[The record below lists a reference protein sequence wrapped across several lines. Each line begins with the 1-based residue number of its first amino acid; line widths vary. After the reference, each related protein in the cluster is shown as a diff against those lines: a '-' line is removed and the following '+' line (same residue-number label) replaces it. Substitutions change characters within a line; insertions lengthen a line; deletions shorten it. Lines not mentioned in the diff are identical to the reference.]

1 MNKHMG
7 ILEIQ
12 KRIIKNFKILGL
24 TKVLSG
30 IASALTIFILARELG
45 VEKFGILSI
54 AIAFVEVLNIVLSLR
69 IWEAT
74 TKFLGDVKQ
83 DKEASANLILN
94 SIALAI
100 KSSAFA
106 CFIICFFAYQYSN
119 SIFNYQIDITKIII
133 IYSLFYVVF
142 TANEVI
148 DGILRTFNDYKRILF
163 NNVTSNFIRL
173 LLVFIA
179 LSFSDDL
186 TLIITAMG
194 LSILLSFGIKI
205 YSLVGL
211 MRNSNMP
218 IDFINKKYPSKF
230 MTYVF
235 STHFSNIIN
244 LANEKNLGV
253 LLVGYI
259 IGPFYAGLFKAARSI
274 VKIIRRIM
282 DPLLDIA
289 YPEFISLVNKGR
301 LNDLIKLIAR
311 STKILGLISLAVG
324 AVLFILSEE
333 IITLFFGIKYI
344 EAHTA
349 LSLLVIASLI
359 NNISYWITPAILAL
373 GKPRYLLI
381 ISSFVSVIY
390 IATLYPL
397 VINFNHDGA
406 ALSGL
411 LRAFSVFLIG
421 IILFRKALKKK
432 II

>member
-1 MNKHMG
+1 MG

-12 KRIIKNFKILGL
+12 NRIIKNFKILGL

-30 IASALTIFILARELG
+30 IASALTIFLLARKLG

-54 AIAFVEVLNIVLSLR
+54 SIAFVEVLNIILSLR

-74 TKFLGDVKQ
+74 TKFLGDI
-83 DKEASANLILN
+83 KENKESSSNLIIN
-94 SIALAI
+94 SIALAL

-106 CFIICFFAYQYSN
+106 CLIICFFSYNYS
-119 SIFNYQIDITKIII
+119 SLIFNYQIDITKIII

-148 DGILRTFNDYKRILF
+148 DSSLRTFNSYKRILF
-163 NNVTSNFIRL
+163 NNVTSNFLRL
-173 LLVFIA
+173 ILVFIA
-179 LSFSDDL
+179 LSLSDDL
-186 TLIITAMG
+186 ITIVSALG
-194 LSILLSFGIKI
+194 LSILISFFIKTW
-205 YSLVGL
+205 SLL
-211 MRNSNMP
+211 RFMQNSNMP
-218 IDFINKKYPSKF
+218 INFTNKNYPSTF

-259 IGPFYAGLFKAARSI
+259 VGPFYAGLFKAARSI

-289 YPEFISLVNKGR
+289 FPEFVSLVNQGR
-301 LNDLIKLIAR
+301 LNDLIRLIGK

-324 AVLFILSEE
+324 AVLFVLSEE
-333 IITLFFGIKYI
+333 IITLFFGVKYI
-344 EAHTA
+344 AAHTA

-381 ISSFVSVIY
+381 ISSFVSVVY

-411 LRAFSVFLIG
+411 LRAFSVFLVG
-421 IILFRKALKKK
+421 IILFRIALKKK
-432 II
+432 IT

>member
-1 MNKHMG
+1 MG

-12 KRIIKNFKILGL
+12 NRIIKNFKILGL

-30 IASALTIFILARELG
+30 IASALTIFLLARKLG

-54 AIAFVEVLNIVLSLR
+54 SIAFVEVLNIILSLR

-74 TKFLGDVKQ
+74 TKFLGDI
-83 DKEASANLILN
+83 KENKESSSNLIIN
-94 SIALAI
+94 SITLAI

-106 CFIICFFAYQYSN
+106 CLIICFFSYNYS
-119 SIFNYQIDITKIII
+119 SLIFNYQIDITKIII

-148 DGILRTFNDYKRILF
+148 DSSLRTFNSYKRILF
-163 NNVTSNFIRL
+163 NNVTSNFLRL
-173 LLVFIA
+173 ILVFIA
-179 LSFSDDL
+179 LSLSDDL
-186 TLIITAMG
+186 ITIVSALG
-194 LSILLSFGIKI
+194 LSILISFFIKTW
-205 YSLVGL
+205 SLL
-211 MRNSNMP
+211 RFMQNSNMP
-218 IDFINKKYPSKF
+218 INFINKNYPSTF

-259 IGPFYAGLFKAARSI
+259 VGPFYAGLFKAARSI

-289 YPEFISLVNKGR
+289 FPEFVSLVNEGR
-301 LNDLIKLIAR
+301 LNDLIRLIGK

-324 AVLFILSEE
+324 AVLFVLSEE
-333 IITLFFGIKYI
+333 IITLFFGVKYI
-344 EAHTA
+344 AAHTA

-411 LRAFSVFLIG
+411 LRAFSVFLVG
-421 IILFRKALKKK
+421 IILFRIALKKK
-432 II
+432 IT

>member
-1 MNKHMG
+1 MG

-12 KRIIKNFKILGL
+12 NRIIKNFKILGL

-30 IASALTIFILARELG
+30 IASALTIFLLARKLG
-45 VEKFGILSI
+45 VEEFGILSI
-54 AIAFVEVLNIVLSLR
+54 SIAFVEVLNIILSLR

-74 TKFLGDVKQ
+74 TKFLGDI
-83 DKEASANLILN
+83 KENKESSSNLILN

-106 CFIICFFAYQYSN
+106 CLIICFFSYKYS
-119 SIFNYQIDITKIII
+119 SLIFNYQIDITKIII

-148 DGILRTFNDYKRILF
+148 DSSLRTFNSYKRILF
-163 NNVTSNFIRL
+163 NNVASNFSRL
-173 LLVFIA
+173 ILVFIA
-179 LSFSDDL
+179 LSLSDDL
-186 TLIITAMG
+186 ITIVSALG
-194 LSILLSFGIKI
+194 LSILISFFIKTW
-205 YSLVGL
+205 SLL
-211 MRNSNMP
+211 RFMQNLNMP
-218 IDFINKKYPSKF
+218 INFTNKNYPSTF

-259 IGPFYAGLFKAARSI
+259 VGPFYAGLFKAARSI

-289 YPEFISLVNKGR
+289 FPEFVSLVNEGR
-301 LNDLIKLIAR
+301 LNDLIRLIGK
-311 STKILGLISLAVG
+311 STKILGLVSLGVG
-324 AVLFILSEE
+324 VVLFVLSEE
-333 IITLFFGIKYI
+333 IITLFFGVKYI
-344 EAHTA
+344 AAHTA

-373 GKPRYLLI
+373 GKPKYLLI
-381 ISSFVSVIY
+381 ISSFVSVVY

-411 LRAFSVFLIG
+411 LRAFSVFLVG
-421 IILFRKALKKK
+421 IILFRIALKKK
-432 II
+432 IT

>member
-1 MNKHMG
+1 MG

-12 KRIIKNFKILGL
+12 NRIIKNFKILGL

-30 IASALTIFILARELG
+30 IASALTIFLLARKLG

-54 AIAFVEVLNIVLSLR
+54 SIAFVEVLNIILSLR

-74 TKFLGDVKQ
+74 TKFLGDI
-83 DKEASANLILN
+83 KENKESSSNLIIN

-106 CFIICFFAYQYSN
+106 CLIICFLTYNYS
-119 SIFNYQIDITKIII
+119 SLIFNYQIDITKIII

-148 DGILRTFNDYKRILF
+148 DSSLRTFNSYKRILF
-163 NNVTSNFIRL
+163 NNVTSNFLRL
-173 LLVFIA
+173 ILVFIA
-179 LSFSDDL
+179 LSLSDDL
-186 TLIITAMG
+186 ITIVSALG
-194 LSILLSFGIKI
+194 LSILISFFIKTW
-205 YSLVGL
+205 SLL
-211 MRNSNMP
+211 RFMQNSNMP
-218 IDFINKKYPSKF
+218 INFTNKNYPSTF

-259 IGPFYAGLFKAARSI
+259 VGPFYAGLFKAARSI

-289 YPEFISLVNKGR
+289 FPEFVNLVNQGR
-301 LNDLIKLIAR
+301 LNDLIRLIGK

-324 AVLFILSEE
+324 AVLFVLSEE
-333 IITLFFGIKYI
+333 IITLFFGVKYI
-344 EAHTA
+344 AAHTA

-381 ISSFVSVIY
+381 ISSFVSVVY

-411 LRAFSVFLIG
+411 LRAFSVFLVG
-421 IILFRKALKKK
+421 IILFRIALKKK
-432 II
+432 IT

>member
-1 MNKHMG
+1 MG

-12 KRIIKNFKILGL
+12 NRIIKNFKILGL

-30 IASALTIFILARELG
+30 IASALTIFLLARKLG

-54 AIAFVEVLNIVLSLR
+54 SIAFVEVLNIILSLR

-74 TKFLGDVKQ
+74 TKFLGDI
-83 DKEASANLILN
+83 KENKESSSNLIIN
-94 SIALAI
+94 SITLAI

-106 CFIICFFAYQYSN
+106 CLIICFFSYNYS
-119 SIFNYQIDITKIII
+119 SLIFNYQIDITKIII

-148 DGILRTFNDYKRILF
+148 DSSLRTFNSYKRILF
-163 NNVTSNFIRL
+163 NNVTSNFLRL
-173 LLVFIA
+173 ILVFIA
-179 LSFSDDL
+179 LSLSDDL
-186 TLIITAMG
+186 ITIVSALG
-194 LSILLSFGIKI
+194 LSILISFFIKTW
-205 YSLVGL
+205 SLL
-211 MRNSNMP
+211 RFMQNSNMP
-218 IDFINKKYPSKF
+218 INFINKNYPSTF

-259 IGPFYAGLFKAARSI
+259 VGPFYAGLFKAARSI

-289 YPEFISLVNKGR
+289 FPEFVSLVNEGR
-301 LNDLIKLIAR
+301 LNDLIRLIGK

-324 AVLFILSEE
+324 AVLFVLSEE
-333 IITLFFGIKYI
+333 IITLFFGVKYI
-344 EAHTA
+344 AAHSA

-381 ISSFVSVIY
+381 ISSFVSVVY

-411 LRAFSVFLIG
+411 LRAFSVFLVG
-421 IILFRKALKKK
+421 IILFRIALKKK
-432 II
+432 IT

>member
-1 MNKHMG
+1 MG

-12 KRIIKNFKILGL
+12 NRIIKNFKILGL

-30 IASALTIFILARELG
+30 IASALTIFLLARKLG

-54 AIAFVEVLNIVLSLR
+54 SIAFVEVLNIILSLR

-74 TKFLGDVKQ
+74 TKFLGDI
-83 DKEASANLILN
+83 KENKESSSNLIIN
-94 SIALAI
+94 SITLAI

-106 CFIICFFAYQYSN
+106 CLIICFFSYNYS
-119 SIFNYQIDITKIII
+119 SLIFNYQIDITKIII

-148 DGILRTFNDYKRILF
+148 DSSLRTFNSYKRILF
-163 NNVTSNFIRL
+163 NNVTSNFLRL
-173 LLVFIA
+173 ILVFIA
-179 LSFSDDL
+179 LSLSDDL
-186 TLIITAMG
+186 ITIVSALG
-194 LSILLSFGIKI
+194 LSILISFFIKTW
-205 YSLVGL
+205 SLL
-211 MRNSNMP
+211 RFMQNSNMP
-218 IDFINKKYPSKF
+218 INFTNKNYPSTF
-230 MTYVF
+230 TTYVF

-259 IGPFYAGLFKAARSI
+259 VGPFYAGLFKAARSI

-289 YPEFISLVNKGR
+289 FPEFVSLVNEGR
-301 LNDLIKLIAR
+301 LNDLIRLIGK

-324 AVLFILSEE
+324 AVLFVLSEE
-333 IITLFFGIKYI
+333 IITLFFGVKYI
-344 EAHTA
+344 AAHTA

-381 ISSFVSVIY
+381 ISSFVSVVY

-411 LRAFSVFLIG
+411 LRAFSVFLVG
-421 IILFRKALKKK
+421 IILFRIALKKK
-432 II
+432 IT

>member
-1 MNKHMG
+1 MG

-12 KRIIKNFKILGL
+12 NRIIKNFKILGL

-30 IASALTIFILARELG
+30 IASALTIFLLARKLG

-54 AIAFVEVLNIVLSLR
+54 SIAFVEVLNIILSLR

-74 TKFLGDVKQ
+74 TKFLGDI
-83 DKEASANLILN
+83 KENKESSSNLIIN

-106 CFIICFFAYQYSN
+106 CLIICFLTYNYS
-119 SIFNYQIDITKIII
+119 SLIFNYQIDITKIII

-148 DGILRTFNDYKRILF
+148 DSSLRTFNSYKRILF
-163 NNVTSNFIRL
+163 NNVTSNFLRL
-173 LLVFIA
+173 ILVFIA
-179 LSFSDDL
+179 LSLSDDL
-186 TLIITAMG
+186 ITIVSALG
-194 LSILLSFGIKI
+194 LSILISFFIKTW
-205 YSLVGL
+205 SLL
-211 MRNSNMP
+211 RFMQNSNMP
-218 IDFINKKYPSKF
+218 INFTNKNYPSTF

-259 IGPFYAGLFKAARSI
+259 VGPFYAGLFKAARSI

-289 YPEFISLVNKGR
+289 FPEFVSLVNQGR
-301 LNDLIKLIAR
+301 LNDLIRLIGK

-324 AVLFILSEE
+324 AVLFVLSEE
-333 IITLFFGIKYI
+333 IITLFFGVKYI
-344 EAHTA
+344 AAHTA

-381 ISSFVSVIY
+381 ISSFVSVVY

-411 LRAFSVFLIG
+411 LRAFSVFLVG
-421 IILFRKALKKK
+421 IILFRIALKKK
-432 II
+432 IT

>member
-1 MNKHMG
+1 MG

-12 KRIIKNFKILGL
+12 NRIIKNFKILGL

-30 IASALTIFILARELG
+30 IASALTIFLLARKLG

-54 AIAFVEVLNIVLSLR
+54 SIAFVEVLNIILSLR

-74 TKFLGDVKQ
+74 TKFLGDI
-83 DKEASANLILN
+83 KENKESSSNLIIN

-106 CFIICFFAYQYSN
+106 CLIICFLTYNYS
-119 SIFNYQIDITKIII
+119 SLIFNYQIDITRIII

-148 DGILRTFNDYKRILF
+148 DSSLRTFNSYKRILF
-163 NNVTSNFIRL
+163 NNVTSNFLRL
-173 LLVFIA
+173 ILVFIA
-179 LSFSDDL
+179 LSLSDDL
-186 TLIITAMG
+186 ITIVSALG
-194 LSILLSFGIKI
+194 LSILISFFIKTW
-205 YSLVGL
+205 SLL
-211 MRNSNMP
+211 RFMQNSNMP
-218 IDFINKKYPSKF
+218 INFTNKNYPSTF

-259 IGPFYAGLFKAARSI
+259 VGPFYAGLFKAARSI

-289 YPEFISLVNKGR
+289 FPEFVSLVNQGR
-301 LNDLIKLIAR
+301 LNDLIRLIGK

-324 AVLFILSEE
+324 AVLFVLSEE
-333 IITLFFGIKYI
+333 IITLFFGVKYI
-344 EAHTA
+344 AAHTA

-381 ISSFVSVIY
+381 ISSFVSVVY

-411 LRAFSVFLIG
+411 LRAFSVFLVG
-421 IILFRKALKKK
+421 IILFRIALKKK
-432 II
+432 IT

>member
-1 MNKHMG
+1 MG

-12 KRIIKNFKILGL
+12 NRIIKNFKILGL

-30 IASALTIFILARELG
+30 IASALTIFLLARELG

-54 AIAFVEVLNIVLSLR
+54 SIAFVEVLNIVLSLR

-74 TKFLGDVKQ
+74 TKFLGSI
-83 DKEASANLILN
+83 KENKESSSNLILN

-106 CFIICFFAYQYSN
+106 CLIICFFSYKYS
-119 SIFNYQIDITKIII
+119 SLIFNYQIDITKIII

-148 DGILRTFNDYKRILF
+148 DSSLRTFNSYRRILF
-163 NNVTSNFIRL
+163 NNVTSNFLRL
-173 LLVFIA
+173 ILVFIA
-179 LSFSDDL
+179 LSLSDDL
-186 TLIITAMG
+186 ITIVSALG
-194 LSILLSFGIKI
+194 LSILISFFIKI
-205 YSLVGL
+205 WSLL
-211 MRNSNMP
+211 RFMQSSNMP
-218 IDFINKKYPSKF
+218 INFTNKNYPSTF

-259 IGPFYAGLFKAARSI
+259 VGPFYAGLFKAARSI
-274 VKIIRRIM
+274 VKIVRRIM

-289 YPEFISLVNKGR
+289 FPEFISLVNEGR
-301 LNDLIKLIAR
+301 LNDLIRLIGK
-311 STKILGLISLAVG
+311 STKILGLISLALG
-324 AVLFILSEE
+324 AVLFVLSEE
-333 IITLFFGIKYI
+333 IITLFFGVKYI
-344 EAHTA
+344 AAHTA

-411 LRAFSVFLIG
+411 LRAFSVFLVG
-421 IILFRKALKKK
+421 IILFRIALKKK
-432 II
+432 IT

>member
-1 MNKHMG
+1 MG

-12 KRIIKNFKILGL
+12 NRIIKNFKILGL

-30 IASALTIFILARELG
+30 IASAFTIFLLARKLG

-54 AIAFVEVLNIVLSLR
+54 SIAFVEVLNIVLSLR

-74 TKFLGDVKQ
+74 TKFLGDI
-83 DKEASANLILN
+83 KENKESSSNLIIN

-106 CFIICFFAYQYSN
+106 CLIICFLTYNYS
-119 SIFNYQIDITKIII
+119 SLIFNYQIDITKIII

-148 DGILRTFNDYKRILF
+148 DSCLRTFNSYKRILF
-163 NNVTSNFIRL
+163 NNVVSNFLRL
-173 LLVFIA
+173 ILVFIA
-179 LSFSDDL
+179 LSLSDDL
-186 TLIITAMG
+186 ITIVSALG
-194 LSILLSFGIKI
+194 LSILISFFIKTW
-205 YSLVGL
+205 SLL
-211 MRNSNMP
+211 RFMQNSNMP
-218 IDFINKKYPSKF
+218 INFTNKNYPSTF
-230 MTYVF
+230 TTYVF

-259 IGPFYAGLFKAARSI
+259 VGPFYAGLFKAARSI

-289 YPEFISLVNKGR
+289 FPEFVSLVNQGR
-301 LNDLIKLIAR
+301 LNDLIRLIGK

-324 AVLFILSEE
+324 AVLFVLSEE
-333 IITLFFGIKYI
+333 IITLFFGVKYI
-344 EAHTA
+344 AAHTA

-381 ISSFVSVIY
+381 ISSFVSVVY

-411 LRAFSVFLIG
+411 LRAFSVFLVG
-421 IILFRKALKKK
+421 IILFRIALKKK
-432 II
+432 IT

>member
-1 MNKHMG
+1 MG

-12 KRIIKNFKILGL
+12 NRIIKNFKILGL

-30 IASALTIFILARELG
+30 IASALTIFLLARELG

-54 AIAFVEVLNIVLSLR
+54 SIAFVEVLNIILSLR

-74 TKFLGDVKQ
+74 TKFLGDI
-83 DKEASANLILN
+83 KENKESSSNLIIN
-94 SIALAI
+94 SITLAI

-106 CFIICFFAYQYSN
+106 CLIICFFSYNYS
-119 SIFNYQIDITKIII
+119 SLIFNYQIDITKIII

-148 DGILRTFNDYKRILF
+148 DSSLRTFNSYKRILF
-163 NNVTSNFIRL
+163 NNVTSNFLRL
-173 LLVFIA
+173 ILVFIA
-179 LSFSDDL
+179 LSLSDDL
-186 TLIITAMG
+186 ITIVSALG
-194 LSILLSFGIKI
+194 LSILISFFIKTW
-205 YSLVGL
+205 SLL
-211 MRNSNMP
+211 RFMQNSNMP
-218 IDFINKKYPSKF
+218 INFINKNYPSTF

-259 IGPFYAGLFKAARSI
+259 VGPFYAGLFKAARSI

-289 YPEFISLVNKGR
+289 FPEFVSLVNEGR
-301 LNDLIKLIAR
+301 LNDLIRLIGK

-324 AVLFILSEE
+324 AVLFVLSEE
-333 IITLFFGIKYI
+333 IITLFFGVKYI
-344 EAHTA
+344 AAHTA

-381 ISSFVSVIY
+381 ISSFVSVVY

-411 LRAFSVFLIG
+411 LRAFSVFLVG
-421 IILFRKALKKK
+421 IILFRIALKKK
-432 II
+432 IT

>member
-1 MNKHMG
+1 MG

-12 KRIIKNFKILGL
+12 NRIIKNFKILGL

-30 IASALTIFILARELG
+30 IASALTIFLLARKLG

-54 AIAFVEVLNIVLSLR
+54 SIAFVEVLNIILSLR

-74 TKFLGDVKQ
+74 TKFLGDI
-83 DKEASANLILN
+83 KENKESSSNLIIN
-94 SIALAI
+94 SITLAI

-106 CFIICFFAYQYSN
+106 CLIICFFSYNYS
-119 SIFNYQIDITKIII
+119 SLIFNYQIDITKIII

-148 DGILRTFNDYKRILF
+148 DSSLRTFNSYKRILF
-163 NNVTSNFIRL
+163 NNVTSNFLRL
-173 LLVFIA
+173 ILVFIA
-179 LSFSDDL
+179 LSLSDDL
-186 TLIITAMG
+186 ITIVSALG
-194 LSILLSFGIKI
+194 LSILISFFIKTW
-205 YSLVGL
+205 SLL
-211 MRNSNMP
+211 RFMQNSNMP
-218 IDFINKKYPSKF
+218 INFINKNYPSTF

-259 IGPFYAGLFKAARSI
+259 VGPFYAGLFKAARSI

-289 YPEFISLVNKGR
+289 FPEFVSLVNEGR
-301 LNDLIKLIAR
+301 LNDLIRLIGK

-324 AVLFILSEE
+324 AVLFVLSEE
-333 IITLFFGIKYI
+333 IITLFFGVKYI
-344 EAHTA
+344 AAHTA

-381 ISSFVSVIY
+381 ISSFVSVVY

-411 LRAFSVFLIG
+411 LRAFSVFLVG
-421 IILFRKALKKK
+421 IILFRIALKKK
-432 II
+432 IT

>member
-1 MNKHMG
+1 MG

-12 KRIIKNFKILGL
+12 NRIIKNFKILGL

-30 IASALTIFILARELG
+30 IASALTIFLLARKLG

-54 AIAFVEVLNIVLSLR
+54 SIAFVEVLNIILSLR

-74 TKFLGDVKQ
+74 TKFLGDI
-83 DKEASANLILN
+83 KENKESSSNLIIN
-94 SIALAI
+94 SITLAI

-106 CFIICFFAYQYSN
+106 CLIICFFSYNYS
-119 SIFNYQIDITKIII
+119 SLIFNYQIDITKIII

-148 DGILRTFNDYKRILF
+148 DSSLRTFNSYKRILF
-163 NNVTSNFIRL
+163 NNVTSNFLRL
-173 LLVFIA
+173 ILVFIA
-179 LSFSDDL
+179 LSLSDDL
-186 TLIITAMG
+186 ITIVSALG
-194 LSILLSFGIKI
+194 LSILISFFIKTW
-205 YSLVGL
+205 SLL
-211 MRNSNMP
+211 RFMQNSNMP
-218 IDFINKKYPSKF
+218 INFTNKNYPSTF

-259 IGPFYAGLFKAARSI
+259 VGPFYAGLFKAARSI

-289 YPEFISLVNKGR
+289 FPEFVSLVNEGR
-301 LNDLIKLIAR
+301 LNDLIRLIGK

-324 AVLFILSEE
+324 AVLFVLSEE
-333 IITLFFGIKYI
+333 IITLFFGVKYI
-344 EAHTA
+344 AAHTA

-381 ISSFVSVIY
+381 ISSFVSVVY

-411 LRAFSVFLIG
+411 LRAFSVFLVG
-421 IILFRKALKKK
+421 IILFRIALKKK
-432 II
+432 IT

>member
-74 TKFLGDVKQ
+74 TKFLSDVKQ

-186 TLIITAMG
+186 VLIITAMG

-244 LANEKNLGV
+244 LANEKK
-253 LLVGYI
+253 
-259 IGPFYAGLFKAARSI
+259 PRS
-274 VKIIRRIM
+274 
-282 DPLLDIA
+282 
-289 YPEFISLVNKGR
+289 
-301 LNDLIKLIAR
+301 
-311 STKILGLISLAVG
+311 
-324 AVLFILSEE
+324 
-333 IITLFFGIKYI
+333 
-344 EAHTA
+344 
-349 LSLLVIASLI
+349 
-359 NNISYWITPAILAL
+359 AL
-373 GKPRYLLI
+373 GWI
-381 ISSFVSVIY
+381 HCWSF
-390 IATLYPL
+390 LCWP
-397 VINFNHDGA
+397 F
-406 ALSGL
+406 
-411 LRAFSVFLIG
+411 
-421 IILFRKALKKK
+421 
-432 II
+432 

>member
-1 MNKHMG
+1 MG

-12 KRIIKNFKILGL
+12 NRIIKNFKILGL

-30 IASALTIFILARELG
+30 IASALTIFLLARKLG

-54 AIAFVEVLNIVLSLR
+54 SIAFVEVLNIILSLR

-74 TKFLGDVKQ
+74 TKFLGDI
-83 DKEASANLILN
+83 KENKESSSNLIIN

-106 CFIICFFAYQYSN
+106 CLIICFFSYNYS
-119 SIFNYQIDITKIII
+119 SLIFNYQIDITKIII

-148 DGILRTFNDYKRILF
+148 DSSLRTFNSYKRILF
-163 NNVTSNFIRL
+163 NNVTSNFLRL
-173 LLVFIA
+173 ILVFIA
-179 LSFSDDL
+179 LSLSDDL
-186 TLIITAMG
+186 ITIVSALG
-194 LSILLSFGIKI
+194 LSILISFFIKTW
-205 YSLVGL
+205 SLL
-211 MRNSNMP
+211 RFMQNSNMP
-218 IDFINKKYPSKF
+218 INFINKNYPSTF

-259 IGPFYAGLFKAARSI
+259 VGPFYAGLFKAARSI

-289 YPEFISLVNKGR
+289 FPEFVSLVNEGR
-301 LNDLIKLIAR
+301 LNDLIRLIGK

-324 AVLFILSEE
+324 AVLFVLSEE
-333 IITLFFGIKYI
+333 IITLFFGVKYI
-344 EAHTA
+344 AAHTA

-381 ISSFVSVIY
+381 ISSFVSVVY

-411 LRAFSVFLIG
+411 LRAFSVFLVG
-421 IILFRKALKKK
+421 IILFRIALKKK
-432 II
+432 IT

>member
-1 MNKHMG
+1 MG

-12 KRIIKNFKILGL
+12 NRIIKNFKILGL

-30 IASALTIFILARELG
+30 IASALTIFLLARELG

-54 AIAFVEVLNIVLSLR
+54 SIAFVEVLNIILSLR

-74 TKFLGDVKQ
+74 TKFLGDI
-83 DKEASANLILN
+83 KENKESSSNLIIN
-94 SIALAI
+94 SITLAI

-106 CFIICFFAYQYSN
+106 CLIICFFSYNYS
-119 SIFNYQIDITKIII
+119 SLIFNYQIDITKIII

-148 DGILRTFNDYKRILF
+148 DSSLRTFNSYKRILF
-163 NNVTSNFIRL
+163 NNVTSNFLRL
-173 LLVFIA
+173 ILVFIA
-179 LSFSDDL
+179 LSLSDDL
-186 TLIITAMG
+186 ITIVSALG
-194 LSILLSFGIKI
+194 LSILISFFIKTW
-205 YSLVGL
+205 SLL
-211 MRNSNMP
+211 RFMQNSNMP
-218 IDFINKKYPSKF
+218 INFRNKNYPSTF

-259 IGPFYAGLFKAARSI
+259 VGPFYAGLFKAARSI

-289 YPEFISLVNKGR
+289 FPEFVSLVNEGR
-301 LNDLIKLIAR
+301 LNDLIRLIGK

-324 AVLFILSEE
+324 AVLFVLSEE
-333 IITLFFGIKYI
+333 IITLFFGVKYI
-344 EAHTA
+344 AAHTA

-381 ISSFVSVIY
+381 ISSFVSVVY

-411 LRAFSVFLIG
+411 LRAFSVFLVG
-421 IILFRKALKKK
+421 IILFRIALKKK
-432 II
+432 IT

>member
-1 MNKHMG
+1 MG

-12 KRIIKNFKILGL
+12 NRIIKNFKILGL

-30 IASALTIFILARELG
+30 IASALTIFLLARKLG

-54 AIAFVEVLNIVLSLR
+54 SIAFVEVLNIILSLR

-74 TKFLGDVKQ
+74 TKFLGDI
-83 DKEASANLILN
+83 KENKESSSNLIIN

-106 CFIICFFAYQYSN
+106 CLIICFFSYNYS
-119 SIFNYQIDITKIII
+119 SLIFNYQIDITKIII

-148 DGILRTFNDYKRILF
+148 DSSLRTFNSYKRILF
-163 NNVTSNFIRL
+163 NNVTSNFLRL
-173 LLVFIA
+173 ILVFIA
-179 LSFSDDL
+179 LSLSDDL
-186 TLIITAMG
+186 ITIVSALG
-194 LSILLSFGIKI
+194 LSILISFFIKTW
-205 YSLVGL
+205 SLL
-211 MRNSNMP
+211 RFMQNSNMP
-218 IDFINKKYPSKF
+218 INFTNKNYPSTF

-259 IGPFYAGLFKAARSI
+259 VGPFYAGLFKAARSI

-289 YPEFISLVNKGR
+289 FPEFVSLVNQGR
-301 LNDLIKLIAR
+301 LNDLIRLIGK

-324 AVLFILSEE
+324 AVLFVLSEE
-333 IITLFFGIKYI
+333 IITLFFGVKYI
-344 EAHTA
+344 AAHTA

-381 ISSFVSVIY
+381 ISSFVSVVY

-411 LRAFSVFLIG
+411 LRAFSVFLVG
-421 IILFRKALKKK
+421 IILFRIALKKK
-432 II
+432 IT

>member
-1 MNKHMG
+1 MG

-74 TKFLGDVKQ
+74 TKFLSDVKQ

-163 NNVTSNFIRL
+163 NNVTS
-173 LLVFIA
+173 
-179 LSFSDDL
+179 
-186 TLIITAMG
+186 
-194 LSILLSFGIKI
+194 K
-205 YSLVGL
+205 
-211 MRNSNMP
+211 
-218 IDFINKKYPSKF
+218 
-230 MTYVF
+230 
-235 STHFSNIIN
+235 STPRF
-244 LANEKNLGV
+244 
-253 LLVGYI
+253 
-259 IGPFYAGLFKAARSI
+259 F
-274 VKIIRRIM
+274 
-282 DPLLDIA
+282 
-289 YPEFISLVNKGR
+289 
-301 LNDLIKLIAR
+301 
-311 STKILGLISLAVG
+311 SLAK
-324 AVLFILSEE
+324 FIIFEKCVE
-333 IITLFFGIKYI
+333 NTY
-344 EAHTA
+344 
-349 LSLLVIASLI
+349 
-359 NNISYWITPAILAL
+359 
-373 GKPRYLLI
+373 
-381 ISSFVSVIY
+381 
-390 IATLYPL
+390 
-397 VINFNHDGA
+397 VINFDGY
-406 ALSGL
+406 
-411 LRAFSVFLIG
+411 FLFIKSIG
-421 IILFRKALKKK
+421 MFEFR
-432 II
+432 INPTNE

>member
-1 MNKHMG
+1 MG

-12 KRIIKNFKILGL
+12 NRIIKNFKILGL

-30 IASALTIFILARELG
+30 IASALTIFLLARKLG

-54 AIAFVEVLNIVLSLR
+54 SIAFVEVLNIVLSLR

-74 TKFLGDVKQ
+74 TKFLGDI
-83 DKEASANLILN
+83 KENKESSSNLIIN

-106 CFIICFFAYQYSN
+106 CLIICFLTYNYS
-119 SIFNYQIDITKIII
+119 SLIFNYQIDITRIII

-148 DGILRTFNDYKRILF
+148 DSSLRTFNSYKRILF
-163 NNVTSNFIRL
+163 NNVTSNFLRL
-173 LLVFIA
+173 ILVFIA
-179 LSFSDDL
+179 LSLSDDL
-186 TLIITAMG
+186 ITIVSALG
-194 LSILLSFGIKI
+194 LSILISFFIKTW
-205 YSLVGL
+205 SLL
-211 MRNSNMP
+211 RFMQNSNMP
-218 IDFINKKYPSKF
+218 INFTNKNYPSTF
-230 MTYVF
+230 TTYVF

-259 IGPFYAGLFKAARSI
+259 VGPFYAGLFKAARSI

-289 YPEFISLVNKGR
+289 FPEFVSLVNQGR
-301 LNDLIKLIAR
+301 LNDLIRLIGK

-324 AVLFILSEE
+324 AVLFVLSEE
-333 IITLFFGIKYI
+333 IITLFFGVKYI
-344 EAHTA
+344 AAHTA

-381 ISSFVSVIY
+381 ISSFVSVVY

-411 LRAFSVFLIG
+411 LRAFSVFLVG
-421 IILFRKALKKK
+421 IILFRIALKKK
-432 II
+432 IT

>member
-1 MNKHMG
+1 MG

-12 KRIIKNFKILGL
+12 NRIIKNFKILGL

-30 IASALTIFILARELG
+30 IASALTIFLLARKLG

-54 AIAFVEVLNIVLSLR
+54 SIAFVEVLNIILSLR

-74 TKFLGDVKQ
+74 TKFLGDI
-83 DKEASANLILN
+83 KENKESSSNLIIN

-106 CFIICFFAYQYSN
+106 CLIICFLTYNYS
-119 SIFNYQIDITKIII
+119 SLIFNYQIDITKIII

-148 DGILRTFNDYKRILF
+148 DSSLRTFNSYKRILF
-163 NNVTSNFIRL
+163 NNVTSNFLRL
-173 LLVFIA
+173 ILVFIA
-179 LSFSDDL
+179 LTLSDDL
-186 TLIITAMG
+186 ITIVSALG
-194 LSILLSFGIKI
+194 LSILISFFIKTW
-205 YSLVGL
+205 SLL
-211 MRNSNMP
+211 RFMQNSNMP
-218 IDFINKKYPSKF
+218 INFTNKNYPSTF

-259 IGPFYAGLFKAARSI
+259 VGPFYAGLFKAARSI

-289 YPEFISLVNKGR
+289 FPEFVSLVNEGR
-301 LNDLIKLIAR
+301 LNDLIRLIGK

-324 AVLFILSEE
+324 AVLFVLSEE
-333 IITLFFGIKYI
+333 IITLFFGVKYI
-344 EAHTA
+344 AAHTA

-381 ISSFVSVIY
+381 ISSFVSVVY

-411 LRAFSVFLIG
+411 LRAFSVFLVG
-421 IILFRKALKKK
+421 IILFRIALKKK
-432 II
+432 IT